1 MLVLAVAASAVICSR
16 INSAP
21 SEKTVPVYEKD
32 RQKGK
37 GRKSSRERG
46 KRDLKLSSTWHRCK
60 RVSLSWT
67 LVLVKGK
74 IPFYCLDLKSGHTF
88 SIPIPSLFKTPFRSG
103 SLLPSCRAGGNF
115 C

>member
-60 RVSLSWT
+60 RVSL
-67 LVLVKGK
+67 VM
-74 IPFYCLDLKSGHTF
+74 DSGA
-88 SIPIPSLFKTPFRSG
+88 SERQD
-103 SLLPSCRAGGNF
+103 SLLLLGPEEWPHFLNSHPF
-115 C
+115 FV